1 MVLSRAVLLVN
12 GSVLQGQPHFLATEM
27 RSGKPAEKHAKE
39 FLSRARLVGLA
50 IPRCQCL
57 ITHLR
62 IDSAKAFK
70 RFQIRRIEVQL
81 LAPVFFSSS
90 DLNNVGETAEEISQ
104 QPEVRKELERATGGK
119 PGQRVKA
126 SGRDKFWFVMLAVI
140 FISCVALYFL
150 VTSKAVPLAPTSV
163 SIAERILRGT
173 ALIVVLLAIARTT
186 SVYGLAR
193 IEDASTRFTLQRVA
207 RLVVALVMAVIAVSI
222 IFVNW
227 YGALAALG
235 IGSVIIGL
243 ALQTPMKSFIAWI
256 YILVRQP
263 FRVGDRI
270 QIGEATGDVIDVGY
284 LDTTLWEF
292 GGKYLS
298 GDHPSG
304 RLIKFPNEKVLD
316 EIVYNYSWPLFP
328 YVWNEIKFYVAFNA
342 DLEFIANT
350 MQKIAEEEL
359 GEEMLKRVETFRDL
373 LARTPVDELEVRE
386 RPRVLFRVNE
396 NTWLEAIVRYLVA
409 PREAGRVKTRLIKKL
424 LVALNTAPEKVM
436 FPAGANR

>member
-1 MVLSRAVLLVN
+1 V
-12 GSVLQGQPHFLATEM
+12 
-27 RSGKPAEKHAKE
+27 
-39 FLSRARLVGLA
+39 
-50 IPRCQCL
+50 
-57 ITHLR
+57 
-62 IDSAKAFK
+62 D
-70 RFQIRRIEVQL
+70 
-81 LAPVFFSSS
+81 
-90 DLNNVGETAEEISQ
+90 ETAEEISQ
-104 QPEVRKELERATGGK
+104 QPEVRKELQRATGEK
-119 PGQRVKA
+119 TVRRVKA
-126 SGRDKFWFVMLAVI
+126 AGKDKFWFVILAVI
-140 FISCVALYFL
+140 FVTCVALYFL
-150 VTSKAVPLAPTSV
+150 IAAKVVPLAPPTV
-163 SIAERILRGT
+163 IIAERILRGA
-173 ALIVVLLAIARTT
+173 ALIVVLLAMARIT

-193 IEDASTRFTLQRVA
+193 IEDTSTRFTLQRVE
-207 RLVVALVMAVIAVSI
+207 RLVVALVMAVIVVSI

-243 ALQTPMKSFIAWI
+243 AVQTPIKSFIAWI

-342 DLEFIANT
+342 DLEFIAST
-350 MQKIAEEEL
+350 MQKITEEEL
-359 GEEMLKRVETFRDL
+359 GEEMLKRIETFRDL

-386 RPRVLFRVNE
+386 RPRVFFRVSE

-424 LVALNTAPEKVM
+424 LAALNTAPEKVM

>member
-1 MVLSRAVLLVN
+1 MM
-12 GSVLQGQPHFLATEM
+12 P
-27 RSGKPAEKHAKE
+27 
-39 FLSRARLVGLA
+39 
-50 IPRCQCL
+50 
-57 ITHLR
+57 
-62 IDSAKAFK
+62 
-70 RFQIRRIEVQL
+70 
-81 LAPVFFSSS
+81 
-90 DLNNVGETAEEISQ
+90 ETAEEISRR
-104 QPEVRKELERATGGK
+104 PEVRKELQRTSGEKRTERIKARGK
-119 PGQRVKA
+119 
-126 SGRDKFWFVMLAVI
+126 DKFWFIMQ
-140 FISCVALYFL
+140 ALLLLGCIVVYFL
-150 VTSKAVPLAPTSV
+150 AGSRLIPLPQASAGV
-163 SIAERILRGT
+163 VMRILRGT
-173 ALIVVLLAIARTT
+173 ALIVILLAIARVI
-186 SVYGLAR
+186 SVYALGR
-193 IEDASTRFTLQRVA
+193 IEDSSTRFTLQRVMH
-207 RLVVALVMAVIAVSI
+207 LVVALVIVVIAISI

-243 ALQTPMKSFIAWI
+243 AVQTPVKSFIAWI

-316 EIVYNYSWPLFP
+316 EIIYNYSWPLFP

-342 DLEFIANT
+342 DLEFIAST
-350 MQKIAEEEL
+350 MQRVVEQEL
-359 GEEMLKRVETFRDL
+359 GEEMMKRVETFRDL

-386 RPRVLFRVNE
+386 RPRVIFRVSE

-424 LVALNTAPEKVM
+424 LAALNAAPDRVM